1 MRALRPLRGTFGWCL
16 VLLAFVVLS
25 LGGCGEENTAIV
37 VALTGDQSTPL
48 PLRLTSLTG
57 MRADYLVKA
66 AMHFAVS
73 PQQPS
78 ASAATQLVVHI
89 VLRVGIPTTFE
100 SGRYELVWEGVR
112 HAGRVTAPSLTFL
125 GGQGGNPSIGGTF
138 LLQSASGASAYRLT
152 LPNTVLRRNSSGGR
166 SHRRGGHAETFA
178 SRVVLGGVSQ
188 WMPAMGATGVRAA
201 TPLARHLATAKVATV
216 G

>member
-1 MRALRPLRGTFGWCL
+1 MRAMRPLRSTFCWCL
-16 VLLAFVVLS
+16 VLLALVVLS
-25 LGGCGEENTAIV
+25 LGSCGQENTATI

-57 MRADYLVKA
+57 MRADYLIKA
-66 AMHFAVS
+66 AMHFTVS

-100 SGRYELVWEGVR
+100 SGRYELVWEGEP

-138 LLQSASGASAYRLT
+138 LLHSASGASAYRIT
-152 LPNTVLRRNSSGGR
+152 LPNTVLRRNG
-166 SHRRGGHAETFA
+166 
-178 SRVVLGGVSQ
+178 
-188 WMPAMGATGVRAA
+188 
-201 TPLARHLATAKVATV
+201 
-216 G
+216 